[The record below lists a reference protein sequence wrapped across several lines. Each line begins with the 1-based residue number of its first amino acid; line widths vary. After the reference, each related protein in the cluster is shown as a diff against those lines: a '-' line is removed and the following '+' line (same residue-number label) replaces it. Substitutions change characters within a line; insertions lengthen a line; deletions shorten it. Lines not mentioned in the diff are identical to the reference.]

1 MPTRSVTSETATGR
15 TRDLNRPLRGWG
27 GVEHREHTRRDREP
41 RSRAGGPVGGH
52 AGSLERLPGR
62 RPASP
67 LEKALWGRA
76 HRQPL
81 QPGLMPG
88 SAPALLRSPATP
100 DLRGPRLFRAQYW
113 LDGGAA
119 EEAGP
124 LGGSGSGLG
133 SGGGGLL
140 VRPALRWVDGPEGK

>member
-1 MPTRSVTSETATGR
+1 M
-15 TRDLNRPLRGWG
+15 
-27 GVEHREHTRRDREP
+27 
-41 RSRAGGPVGGH
+41 GGH

-119 EEAGP
+119 GRGSRAPGRKREWPRVGGRRSAGAAGP
-124 LGGSGSGLG
+124 AVG
-133 SGGGGLL
+133 
-140 VRPALRWVDGPEGK
+140 RWPGR